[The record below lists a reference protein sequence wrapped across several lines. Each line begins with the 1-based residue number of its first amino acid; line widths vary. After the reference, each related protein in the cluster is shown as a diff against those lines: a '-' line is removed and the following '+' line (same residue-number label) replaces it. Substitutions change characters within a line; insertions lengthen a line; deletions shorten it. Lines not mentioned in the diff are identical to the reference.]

1 MVQNVRNVMKG
12 TVRLMMASVL
22 AFSATQ
28 CLGQISGPWTGQ
40 LDLGV
45 QKLTIVLHFDKDASG
60 KDVCT
65 MDSPDQ
71 SVKGIP
77 ATLNFISADSV
88 NLAVPNIGMTYTG
101 KLSEGELKGD
111 FNQNGITLPL
121 SLKPGEEKHN
131 RPQHPVEPYPYRT
144 EEVSFTNANANATF
158 SGTLVYPE
166 GYKEGG
172 KVPVVLFVTG
182 SGAENRDEEVFD
194 HKPFLV
200 IADYLARHGIA
211 SLRFDDRGVGK
222 STGSME
228 GATTK
233 DFAEDALAGIEMLRG
248 LKQFTKVGVL
258 GHSEGG
264 SVAFMLGAKQ
274 KVDFIISMAGVGA
287 KGDTALT
294 AQANRT
300 YELMGVPM
308 QVNVAQYRA
317 QVAQLNSPWLNYFL
331 DYDPIPDI
339 QGTRCPVLAIN
350 GDKDVQVV
358 SSLNL
363 KGIEMALS
371 KNKKNLVKEYPGL
384 NHLFQHCST
393 GLPTEYAGIEE
404 TISEEVLSD
413 IATWINGL

>member
-1 MVQNVRNVMKG
+1 MIMKRIEGLLMAGVMA
-12 TVRLMMASVL
+12 LSV
-22 AFSATQ
+22 TQ
-28 CLGQISGPWTGQ
+28 SFGQQISGPWTGQ
-40 LDLGV
+40 LDLGA

-71 SVKGIP
+71 SAKGIP

-88 NLAVPNIGMTYTG
+88 NIAVPSIGMTYAG
-101 KLSEGELKGD
+101 KLNEGELKGS
-111 FNQNGITLPL
+111 FSQMGMNLPL
-121 SLKPGEEKHN
+121 DMKPGEVKHN
-131 RPQHPVEPYPYRT
+131 RPQHPVEPYPYQT
-144 EEVSFTNANANATF
+144 KEIAFQNEAANAWFA
-158 SGTLVYPE
+158 GTLVYPE
-166 GYKEGG
+166 GYKEGD
-172 KVPVVLFVTG
+172 KVPVLIMVTG

-200 IADYLARHGIA
+200 IADYLARHGVA

-248 LKQFTKVGVL
+248 LKQFSKVGVL

-363 KGIEMALS
+363 KGIEKALP
-371 KNKKNLVKEYPGL
+371 KNKKNLVKEYPSL
-384 NHLFQHCST
+384 NHLFQHCTT

-404 TISEEVLSD
+404 TISEEVLGD
-413 IATWINGL
+413 IATWIIGL

>member
-1 MVQNVRNVMKG
+1 MIMKRLEG
-12 TVRLMMASVL
+12 LMMLGVL
-22 AFSATQ
+22 ALAATQ
-28 CLGQISGPWTGQ
+28 SFGQQISGPWTGQ
-40 LDLGV
+40 LDLGA

-71 SVKGIP
+71 SAKGIP

-88 NLAVPNIGMTYTG
+88 NIVVPSIGMTYAG
-101 KLSEGELKGD
+101 KLNEGELKGT
-111 FNQNGITLPL
+111 FSQMGMKLPL
-121 SLKPGEEKHN
+121 DMKPGEVKHN
-131 RPQHPVEPYPYRT
+131 RPQHPVEPYPYQT
-144 EEVSFTNANANATF
+144 KEITFQNEAANACFA
-158 SGTLVYPE
+158 GTLVYPE
-166 GYKEGG
+166 GYKEGE
-172 KVPVVLFVTG
+172 KVPVLIMVTG

-200 IADYLARHGIA
+200 IADYLARHGVA

-248 LKQFTKVGVL
+248 LKQFSKVGVL

-274 KVDFIISMAGVGA
+274 KVDFIISLAGIGA

-339 QGTRCPVLAIN
+339 QGTRCPVFAIN

-363 KGIEMALS
+363 KGIEKALP

-384 NHLFQHCST
+384 NHLFQHCTT

-404 TISEEVLSD
+404 TISEEVLGD

>member
-1 MVQNVRNVMKG
+1 MLGM
-12 TVRLMMASVL
+12 L
-22 AFSATQ
+22 ALAATQ
-28 CLGQISGPWTGQ
+28 SFGQQISGPWTGQ
-40 LDLGV
+40 LDLGA

-71 SVKGIP
+71 SAKGIP

-88 NLAVPNIGMTYTG
+88 NIAVPSIGMTYAG
-101 KLSEGELKGD
+101 KLNEGELKGS
-111 FNQNGITLPL
+111 FSQMGMNLPL
-121 SLKPGEEKHN
+121 DMKPGEVKHN
-131 RPQHPVEPYPYRT
+131 RPQHPVEPYPYQT
-144 EEVSFTNANANATF
+144 KEIAFQNEAANAWFA
-158 SGTLVYPE
+158 GTLVYPE
-166 GYKEGG
+166 GYKEGD
-172 KVPVVLFVTG
+172 KVPVLIMVTG

-200 IADYLARHGIA
+200 IADYLARHGVA

-233 DFAEDALAGIEMLRG
+233 DFADDVLAGIEMLRG
-248 LKQFTKVGVL
+248 LKQFSKVGVL

-363 KGIEMALS
+363 KGIEKALP
-371 KNKKNLVKEYPGL
+371 KNNKTLVKEYPGL
-384 NHLFQHCST
+384 NHLFQHCTT

-404 TISEEVLSD
+404 TISEEVLGD